1 MTITLNSG
9 CAECLVSHCS
19 CCSAAVLQCDYQ
31 LSNLWSKLQ
40 LWPSHIHHIESGW
53 VSNHNIIM
61 LLYLVFS
68 IGHTRL
74 RCRGGHAMSAAAS
87 GAPLLSVSSQMSRH
101 QLRVFVPSLL
111 QQCGHRHSQIL
122 TRYSGLGC
130 MEEHWALLI
139 DNNSNKA
146 EELPSPVLFSPA
158 PVCLFVPPGPSSRAS
173 CCLCLAASGCSDFSA
188 PPFLSVCLCF
198 LVLRKEYK
206 PKRVGK

>member
-1 MTITLNSG
+1 MTITH
-9 CAECLVSHCS
+9 LVVQSAWLVTAA
-19 CCSAAVLQCDYQ
+19 AAVLQCDYQ

-68 IGHTRL
+68 IGHIRL

-101 QLRVFVPSLL
+101 QLRLFVPSLL

-146 EELPSPVLFSPA
+146 EELQPPVLYSLA
-158 PVCLFVPPGPSSRAS
+158 PVYLFVPPGPSSPCRLLQHSS
-173 CCLCLAASGCSDFSA
+173 CAVSGCRRLLR
-188 PPFLSVCLCF
+188 FLCSTWMSNADD
-198 LVLRKEYK
+198 
-206 PKRVGK
+206 G